1 MSRDELKALSAD
13 ERALVE
19 RLQMAPPETASAAGR
34 ERALRA
40 FVQGEGA
47 TFVLHPSRV
56 HTLRW
61 TGLVA
66 AAALLAMLVIFGA
79 LPQESWRVTDVVNPD
94 GVRGFGGTVAV
105 GTELDAGLVATGPE
119 SELELQ
125 LGEDL
130 NLRLVG
136 GSMAE
141 LPPGPGRWFG
151 RQRTLRLRAGEVYGT
166 SAGHPLGWKLSL
178 AGRDAVGTLTGTT
191 FAIFLREETTCF
203 CLYEGSLQVE
213 VLATGEIIDLPVGQ
227 RVWVWGDGRKEIKP
241 LDARETMKLQM
252 SRDRGLQPPPA
263 DE

>member
-1 MSRDELKALSAD
+1 MNREELKALGAS
-13 ERALVE
+13 ERAVVE
-19 RLQMAPPETASAAGR
+19 RLQAPVPETASAAAR
-34 ERALRA
+34 EGALRA
-40 FVQGEGA
+40 FVSGEGA
-47 TFVLHPSRV
+47 AFVLHPSRV

-66 AAALLAMLVIFGA
+66 AAAILAMLVVFGA
-79 LPQESWRVTDVVNPD
+79 LPQESWRVTDVVNAD
-94 GVRGFGGTVAV
+94 GVRGIAGGAALGAT
-105 GTELDAGLVATGPE
+105 LDAGLVATDAE

-130 NLRLVG
+130 IVRLVG

-166 SAGHPLGWKLSL
+166 SAGQPLGWKLSL

-191 FAIFLREETTCF
+191 FAIFLREDTTCF

-213 VLATGEIIDLPVGQ
+213 VLSTGEVIDLPEGQ

-241 LDARETMKLQM
+241 LDGRETMKLQM
-252 SRDRGLQPPPA
+252 SRDRGLQPPV
-263 DE
+263 DD